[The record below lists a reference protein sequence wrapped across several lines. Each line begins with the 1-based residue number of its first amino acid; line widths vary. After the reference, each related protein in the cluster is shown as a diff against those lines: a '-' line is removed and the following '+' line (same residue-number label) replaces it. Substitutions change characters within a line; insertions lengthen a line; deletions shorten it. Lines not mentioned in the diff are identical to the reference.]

1 MAAVATPDR
10 INYVL
15 ALAIDADFYKQTN
28 PGLGLADVDP
38 VLHYGEA
45 GWLEGRDP
53 APWFSTRDYL
63 ARNPDVA
70 EAGVNP
76 LVHYL
81 TAGYREGRE
90 IVASAHAA
98 AYHAMTEADRRVIA
112 AGIISREE
120 RAAAAAFF
128 DPQYYLAMYHDVAVS
143 GADPLEH
150 FLSHG
155 WREGRDPSNDFSV
168 ADYLELNPDVA
179 ASGVHP
185 FLHYVQTGR
194 AEGRLAKARL
204 GFRHDVLAK
213 LKPFEARLADSRAW
227 ARPVEPLAA
236 SVLIEAMGQ
245 ARPRG
250 LHLTFSQDD
259 YSRSVGGSQLCVQ
272 REAAEFAALG
282 RNHLHVHPA
291 NGWPTVRSGPTQ
303 TPMGVLWNGESVGVF
318 TPAAIVEAMKAWVE
332 AVKAWAQPAETPRSF
347 AIHNMLG
354 HSSRDVIDIVRAAG
368 MNAGFFWLHDM
379 GSLCAGIHLLR
390 NDVENCGAPPA
401 GSPACSICVYGDW
414 RQAQVREHQL
424 LFDRLELTVAAP
436 SAVALE
442 TWRAGGSLDAQAEV
456 VAPLAELVAS
466 TRIRA
471 QAEPGAPFRFAFPGT
486 PSVHKGWPIF
496 RDLAAR
502 FAHDPRYAFI
512 HLASTPVAGSLAQH
526 HPVTVTAEHP
536 FAMRQAM
543 EELSIDA
550 AMVWSLCLETF
561 SFVAYEAASA
571 GAAVVTGPD
580 SGNVAVF
587 AAHEEYGLV
596 LPDEHQLEAW
606 FESGEI
612 LKLAR
617 ARRNPKIYDL
627 SFSKLTAELVEAA

>member
-10 INYVL
+10 VNYVL
-15 ALAIDADFYKQTN
+15 ALAVDADFYKQTN

-63 ARNPDVA
+63 ARYPDVA
-70 EAGVNP
+70 AAGANP

-90 IVASAHAA
+90 IVASAQAA
-98 AYHAMTEADRRVIA
+98 AYHAMTEADRRAVA

-120 RAAAAAFF
+120 RALAAQFF
-128 DPQYYLAMYHDVAVS
+128 DPQYYLTMYPDVAAS
-143 GADPLEH
+143 RADPLDH

-168 ADYLELNPDVA
+168 SDYFELNPDVA

-185 FLHYVQTGR
+185 FLHYVTTGR
-194 AEGRLAKARL
+194 GEGRLARARL
-204 GFRHDVLAK
+204 GFRHDVLAN
-213 LKPFEARLADSRAW
+213 LKTFETRLADSTAW
-227 ARPVEPLAA
+227 AQPMELSPVSE
-236 SVLIEAMGQ
+236 LIAAMGK
-245 ARPRG
+245 ARPHG
-250 LHLTFSQDD
+250 LHVTFSQDD

-272 REAAEFAALG
+272 RESAEFALLG

-291 NGWPTVRSGPTQ
+291 NGWPIVRNGPTQ

-318 TPAAIVEAMKAWVE
+318 TPPAIVEAMKAWE
-332 AVKAWAQPAETPRSF
+332 QHGEPRSF

-354 HSSRDVIDIVRAAG
+354 HSSRDVIDIVRAGG
-368 MNAGFFWLHDM
+368 MNAGYFWLHDM
-379 GSLCAGIHLLR
+379 GSLCVGIHLLR

-414 RQAQVREHQL
+414 RRAQVREHQL
-424 LFDRLELTVAAP
+424 LFDRLELTVASP

-456 VAPLAELVAS
+456 VAPLAKLVPTA
-466 TRIRA
+466 RVA
-471 QAEPGAPFRFAFPGT
+471 AAAEPDGVFRFAFPGT
-486 PSVHKGWPIF
+486 PSIHKGWPIF

-502 FAHDPRYAFI
+502 FAHDPRYVFI

-526 HPVTVTAEHP
+526 HPVTVTAERP
-536 FAMRQAM
+536 LAMRQAL

-561 SFVAYEAASA
+561 SFVSYEAASA
-571 GAAVVTGPD
+571 GVAVVTGPD

-587 AAHEEYGLV
+587 ASQGEYGVV

-617 ARRNPKIYDL
+617 AHRNPKIYDL

>member
-10 INYVL
+10 VNYVL
-15 ALAIDADFYKQTN
+15 ALAVDADFYKQTN
-28 PGLGLADVDP
+28 PGLGMADVDP

-63 ARNPDVA
+63 ARHADVA
-70 EAGVNP
+70 QAGANP

-81 TAGYREGRE
+81 TSGYREGRE

-112 AGIISREE
+112 LGIISREE
-120 RAAAAAFF
+120 RAAAAELF
-128 DPQYYLAMYHDVAVS
+128 DPQYYLAMYRDVATS
-143 GADPLEH
+143 GADPLDH

-155 WREGRDPSNDFSV
+155 WREQRDPSNDFSV

-185 FLHYVQTGR
+185 FLHYVLTGR
-194 AEGRLAKARL
+194 AEGRIAKSRL
-204 GFRHDVLAK
+204 GFRHDVLAN
-213 LKPFEARLADSRAW
+213 LKPFAVRLADSRAW
-227 ARPVEPLAA
+227 ARPVEPSPA
-236 SVLIEAMGQ
+236 SVLVEAMAQ
-245 ARPRG
+245 VRPHG
-250 LHLTFSQDD
+250 LHVTFSQDD

-282 RNHLHVHPA
+282 RNHLHIHPA
-291 NGWPTVRSGPTQ
+291 NGWPMVRSGPTQ

-318 TPAAIVEAMKAWVE
+318 TPGAIVE
-332 AVKAWAQPAETPRSF
+332 AVKAWAQPAKAPRSF

-354 HSSRDVIDIVRAAG
+354 HSSRDVIDIVRSAG

-390 NDVENCGAPPA
+390 NDVENCGAPPP

-424 LFDRLELTVAAP
+424 LFDRLELTVASP
-436 SAVALE
+436 SDVALE
-442 TWRAGGSLDAQAEV
+442 AWRNGGRLDAQAQV
-456 VAPLAELVAS
+456 MLPHAKLVPS
-466 TRIRA
+466 TRARA
-471 QAEPGAPFRFAFPGT
+471 QAKPDAPFLFAFPGT

-526 HPVTVTAEHP
+526 YPVTVTADRP
-536 FAMRQAM
+536 FAMREAM
-543 EELSIDA
+543 ETLCIDA

-561 SFVAYEAASA
+561 SFAAYEAASA
-571 GAAVVTGPD
+571 GAAVVTYPD

-587 AAHEEYGLV
+587 ASDAEHGVV

-617 ARRNPKIYDL
+617 ARRNPATYDL
-627 SFSKLTAELVEAA
+627 SFSKLTADLVEAA

>member
-1 MAAVATPDR
+1 MAAVASPDR
-10 INYVL
+10 LNYVL
-15 ALAIDADFYKQTN
+15 ALAVDADFYRRTN
-28 PGLGLADVDP
+28 PGLGLADIDP
-38 VLHYGEA
+38 VLHYAET
-45 GWLEGRDP
+45 GWREGRDP
-53 APWFSTRDYL
+53 APWFSTCDYL
-63 ARNPDVA
+63 ALNPDVA
-70 EAGVNP
+70 AAEVNP

-81 TAGYREGRE
+81 TTGAREGRE
-90 IVASAHAA
+90 ILASIHAA
-98 AYHAMTEADRRVIA
+98 AYHAMTDTERRAIEAGVISHKDRLEA
-112 AGIISREE
+112 AE
-120 RAAAAAFF
+120 AF
-128 DPQYYLAMYHDVAVS
+128 DPKFYLAMNHDVAVS

-155 WREGRDPSNDFSV
+155 WLEGRDPSNDFSV

-194 AEGRLAKARL
+194 GEGRQAKARL
-204 GFRHDVLAK
+204 GFRHDVLAT
-213 LKPFEARLADSRAW
+213 LKPFEARLADSTAW
-227 ARPVEPLAA
+227 ARPVEALAA
-236 SVLIEAMGQ
+236 DRLIAAMAQ

-250 LHLTFSQDD
+250 LHVTFSQDD

-272 REAAEFAALG
+272 REAAEFAVLE

-303 TPMGVLWNGESVGVF
+303 TPMGVLWNGEGVGVF
-318 TPAAIVEAMKAWVE
+318 TPAAIVEALKAFELPPE
-332 AVKAWAQPAETPRSF
+332 APRSF

-354 HSSRDVIDIVRAAG
+354 HSSRDVIDIVRAAS

-424 LFDRLELTVAAP
+424 LFDRLELTLAAP

-442 TWRAGGSLDAQAEV
+442 AWRAGGSLDAQAQV
-456 VAPLAELVAS
+456 VLPHAGLVPAVRARPQAAPD
-466 TRIRA
+466 
-471 QAEPGAPFRFAFPGT
+471 APFRFAFPGT

-526 HPVTVTAEHP
+526 HPVTVTAERP
-536 FAMRQAM
+536 FAMREAM

-587 AAHEEYGLV
+587 AADDEHGVV
-596 LPDEHQLEAW
+596 LPDEHQLQAW

-617 ARRNPKIYDL
+617 ARRNPKTYDL

>member
-10 INYVL
+10 VNYVL
-15 ALAIDADFYKQTN
+15 GLAVDADFYKQTN

-63 ARNPDVA
+63 ARHPDVA
-70 EAGVNP
+70 EAGANP

-81 TAGYREGRE
+81 TTGYREGRE

-98 AYHAMTEADRRVIA
+98 AYHAMTEADRRIIA
-112 AGIISREE
+112 AGIISREQ
-120 RAAAAAFF
+120 RAAAAGFF
-128 DPQYYLAMYHDVAVS
+128 DPQYYLAMNHDVAVS
-143 GADPLEH
+143 GADQLDH

-155 WREGRDPSNDFSV
+155 WREGRDPSDDFSV

-194 AEGRLAKARL
+194 GEGRQAKARL
-204 GFRHDVLAK
+204 GFRHDVLAN
-213 LKPFEARLADSRAW
+213 LKPFAARLADSRAW

-236 SVLIEAMGQ
+236 SALIEAMGRS
-245 ARPRG
+245 RPNG
-250 LHLTFSQDD
+250 LHVTFSQDD

-282 RNHLHVHPA
+282 RNHLHIHPA

-303 TPMGVLWNGESVGVF
+303 TPMGVLWNGESIGVF
-318 TPAAIVEAMKAWVE
+318 TPAAIVEA
-332 AVKAWAQPAETPRSF
+332 VKARAQPAQAPRSF

-390 NDVENCGAPPA
+390 NDVENCGAPPS

-414 RQAQVREHQL
+414 RQAHVREHQL
-424 LFDRLELTVAAP
+424 LFDRLDLTVASP
-436 SAVALE
+436 SDVALE
-442 TWRAGGSLDAQAEV
+442 SWRKGGLDAQAQV
-456 VAPLAELVAS
+456 VLPNAYLVPS
-466 TRIRA
+466 TRPRPP
-471 QAEPGAPFRFAFPGT
+471 AEPDAPFRFAFPGT

-496 RDLAAR
+496 QDLAAR

-512 HLASTPVAGSLAQH
+512 HMASTPVAGSLARH
-526 HPVTVTAEHP
+526 HPVTVTADQP
-536 FAMRQAM
+536 FAMREAM
-543 EELSIDA
+543 EALSIDA

-571 GAAVVTGPD
+571 GAAVVTCPD

-587 AAHEEYGLV
+587 ASDAEHGVV
-596 LPDEHQLEAW
+596 LPDEHQLLSW

-617 ARRNPKIYDL
+617 ARRNPKTYDL

>member
-10 INYVL
+10 VNYVL
-15 ALAIDADFYKQTN
+15 ALSVDADFYKQTN

-38 VLHYGEA
+38 VSHYGEA

-70 EAGVNP
+70 ETGVNP

-90 IVASAHAA
+90 VVASEHAA
-98 AYHAMTEADRRVIA
+98 AYHALTPADRRAIA
-112 AGIISREE
+112 TGIISREA
-120 RAAAAAFF
+120 RAAAAELF
-128 DPQYYLAMYHDVAVS
+128 DPKFYLAMNHDVAES
-143 GADPLEH
+143 GADPLDH
-150 FLSHG
+150 FLTHG
-155 WREGRDPSNDFSV
+155 WREGRDPSDDFSV

-179 ASGVHP
+179 ASGLHP
-185 FLHYVQTGR
+185 FLHYVTTGR
-194 AEGRLAKARL
+194 AEGRAAKARL
-204 GFRHDVLAK
+204 GFRHDVLAN

-227 ARPVEPLAA
+227 ARPVEVLAA
-236 SVLIEAMGQ
+236 GVLIQAMAQ
-245 ARPRG
+245 ARPAG
-250 LHLTFSQDD
+250 LHVTFSQDD

-272 REAAEFAALG
+272 REAAEFAGLG

-303 TPMGVLWNGESVGVF
+303 TPMGVLWNGQSVGVF
-318 TPAAIVEAMKAWVE
+318 TPAAIVEA
-332 AVKAWAQPAETPRSF
+332 VKAWRAPAAAPRTF

-379 GSLCAGIHLLR
+379 GSLCVGIHLLR
-390 NDVENCGAPPA
+390 NDVQDCGAPPL
-401 GSPACSICVYGDW
+401 GSPACSICVYGE
-414 RQAQVREHQL
+414 RRAAHVREHQL
-424 LFDRLELTVAAP
+424 LFERLDLTVAAP
-436 SAVALE
+436 SQIALE
-442 TWRAGGSLDAQAEV
+442 AWRAGGSLDARAEV
-456 VAPLAELVAS
+456 VLPHARLIPTSRPPPKVEADS
-466 TRIRA
+466 
-471 QAEPGAPFRFAFPGT
+471 PFRFAFPGT

-502 FAHDPRYAFI
+502 FAHDPRYVFI

-536 FAMRQAM
+536 FAMREAM

-587 AAHEEYGLV
+587 ASEAEHGVV

-617 ARRNPKIYDL
+617 AARNPKTYDL
-627 SFSKLTAELVEAA
+627 SFSKLSAELVEAA